1 MRRLEFDLRR
11 SGAELGGYSGGIVL
25 SDEEGSISFVSGN
38 SAKVRDRHYVCVNY
52 RTFDLTCDREDFPD
66 LTRET
71 PIAKWY
77 IAAMTVLLSKLGPI
91 EFIGLVDTL
100 FENGK
105 DVGANEA
112 RAEIRHALRDK

>member
-1 MRRLEFDLRR
+1 M
-11 SGAELGGYSGGIVL
+11 
-25 SDEEGSISFVSGN
+25 SGN
-38 SAKVRDRHYVCVNY
+38 SAEVRDRHYVCVHY
-52 RTFDLTCDREDFPD
+52 RDFYLTCDREDFPD

-100 FENGK
+100 LEKGK
-105 DVGANEA
+105 EVGANEA
-112 RAEIRHALRDK
+112 RAEIRHALRIK